1 MDIHEI
7 MQTLGQYAYLAL
19 TAAKAGIKHAWT
31 AVSTWFHA
39 LPFPTSIK
47 LFGNDTVNKY
57 LFFGILAFL
66 LVMNIWAFYLFG
78 HDKSSAKRRD
88 RRISEKKLFRV
99 CFWGGAIGGL
109 IGMNAFRHK
118 TLKKKFS
125 VGVPIL
131 FVLQLIADSFVL
143 GFLGFWTFF

>member
-19 TAAKAGIKHAWT
+19 TAVKAGIKHAWT

-57 LFFGILAFL
+57 LFFGI
-66 LVMNIWAFYLFG
+66 WAFYLFG
-78 HDKSSAKRRD
+78 HDKSRAKRRD

-109 IGMNAFRHK
+109 IGMNAFHHK

>member
-66 LVMNIWAFYLFG
+66 LVMNIWAFYLFAQ
-78 HDKSSAKRRD
+78 DAQEKVFRRSTDTVRASAYRGQLRAWFFGILD
-88 RRISEKKLFRV
+88 FLLKKLNKPHTPYCEAR
-99 CFWGGAIGGL
+99 
-109 IGMNAFRHK
+109 
-118 TLKKKFS
+118 
-125 VGVPIL
+125 
-131 FVLQLIADSFVL
+131 
-143 GFLGFWTFF
+143 